1 MGQTELNKIAKE
13 IIGAAIEVHKKMGPG
28 LFEKVY
34 EECLMVELNFRG
46 IKAERQVE
54 VDLEYK
60 GYELSSKYL
69 IDILVED
76 QIILELKAI
85 SELNDIHTAQIL
97 SYLRLA
103 DKRLG
108 YIMNFHEEIMV
119 DGIKRFVNNF

>member
-34 EECLMVELNFRG
+34 EECLMVELNLRG

-76 QIILELKAI
+76 QIIL
-85 SELNDIHTAQIL
+85 D
-97 SYLRLA
+97 
-103 DKRLG
+103 
-108 YIMNFHEEIMV
+108 
-119 DGIKRFVNNF
+119 